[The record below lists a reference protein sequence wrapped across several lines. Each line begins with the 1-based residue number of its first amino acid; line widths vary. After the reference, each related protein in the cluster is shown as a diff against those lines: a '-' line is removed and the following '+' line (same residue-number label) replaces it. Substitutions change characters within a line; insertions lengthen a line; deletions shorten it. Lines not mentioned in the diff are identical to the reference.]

1 LWKINSFSLEAIW
14 ICHILHYWNSFCSLL
29 SWIFFSRAF
38 ALRKPATNPLPSQK
52 HTQGMMGVPH
62 ITDSRKLSWSFH

>member
-14 ICHILHYWNSFCSLL
+14 ICHILQYWNSFCSLL
-29 SWIFFSRAF
+29 SWIFFSQAF
-38 ALRKPATNPLPSQK
+38 ALRKPATNRLPSQK